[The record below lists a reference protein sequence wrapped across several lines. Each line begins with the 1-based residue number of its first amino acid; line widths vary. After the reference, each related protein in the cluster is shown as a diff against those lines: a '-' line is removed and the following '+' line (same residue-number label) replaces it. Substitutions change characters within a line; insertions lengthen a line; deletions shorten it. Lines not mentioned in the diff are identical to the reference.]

1 MENSDSRTNLKRESL
16 TKQFDLI
23 VAETNLSHP
32 QAFGQQ
38 TFNRTSISYWLTGW
52 HSTNASSPSAY
63 SDNSAAAPLAP
74 HASAV
79 PFSSVSSRF
88 ATQLSLSTRAAK
100 GELRA
105 AAQLADELQAQA
117 LAADAF
123 GRFIGR
129 GAGAAAD
136 ALAQPLATPLAAVA
150 GGFECYRD
158 SVRAFEAACG
168 RFTDATLAWARLL
181 AASCAAGDAAAPHKI
196 AAACLAVRS

>member
-1 MENSDSRTNLKRESL
+1 MEDSDSRTNLKRQSL
-16 TKQFDLI
+16 NKQFELI

-38 TFNRTSISYWLTGW
+38 TFNRTSVSYWLTGW
-52 HSTNASSPSAY
+52 HSTNTSSSY
-63 SDNSAAAPLAP
+63 DNSAAALPAP
-74 HASAV
+74 RASAV
-79 PFSSVSSRF
+79 PPSSVSSRY
-88 ATQLSLSTRAAK
+88 ATQLSLATRAAK

-105 AAQLADELQAQA
+105 VAQLADELQAQA

-123 GRFIGR
+123 GRFVGRR

-136 ALAQPLATPLAAVA
+136 ALAQPLSTPLAAVV

-158 SVRAFEAACG
+158 AVRAYEAACG

-181 AASCAAGDAAAPHKI
+181 AASCAAGDASAPNKI
-196 AAACLAVRS
+196 AAACLAARS